1 MTSIAEYLRIER
13 AALEKS
19 EYFRG
24 DIYPRGVCSIRH
36 NIISGN
42 VLSHF
47 YGYFQDRSLE
57 VYGSDLRLAV
67 PAGPFYTYADLLV
80 IEGEP
85 TIDRYDCDTITNP
98 CLIVQIYSAES
109 VAYDLGAKF
118 HRLLPCE
125 SLREYLLISEEET
138 RVERRLRREDGAWLV
153 TWHDSLDSTLELATG
168 EVQLPLT
175 TIYEG
180 VEEIE

>member
-1 MTSIAEYLRIER
+1 MTSIAEYLRNER

-19 EYFRG
+19 EYFR
-24 DIYPRGVCSIRH
+24 DEIYPRGLCSIRH

-42 VLSHF
+42 VLSHLH
-47 YGYFQDRSLE
+47 GEFQDRSLA

-125 SLREYLLISEEET
+125 TLREYILISEDET
-138 RVERRLRREDGAWLV
+138 RVERRLRRDDGAWLV
-153 TWHDSLDSTLELATG
+153 TWHSSLDATLELATG
-168 EVQLPLT
+168 SVRLPLT
-175 TIYEG
+175 TIYDG
-180 VEEIE
+180 IEESE